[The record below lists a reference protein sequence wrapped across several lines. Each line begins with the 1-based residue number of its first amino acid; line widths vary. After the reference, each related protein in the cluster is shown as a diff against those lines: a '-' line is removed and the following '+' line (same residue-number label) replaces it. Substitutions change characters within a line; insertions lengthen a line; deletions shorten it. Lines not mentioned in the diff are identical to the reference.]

1 MRMPPLLADFIH
13 VRPCKLICEK
23 LLTLP
28 LFTSAPHQFT
38 GKVAVKMRSY
48 GQKKTRKS
56 LRYRDF
62 RVLKIHSH
70 SIVAGGL
77 LVMS

>member
-1 MRMPPLLADFIH
+1 MRTPPLLADFIH
-13 VRPCKLICEK
+13 ARACELICEK
-23 LLTLP
+23 MLTLP

-38 GKVAVKMRSY
+38 EKVAVKMRSY
-48 GQKKTRKS
+48 GQKETRKS
-56 LRYRDF
+56 LRCRDF